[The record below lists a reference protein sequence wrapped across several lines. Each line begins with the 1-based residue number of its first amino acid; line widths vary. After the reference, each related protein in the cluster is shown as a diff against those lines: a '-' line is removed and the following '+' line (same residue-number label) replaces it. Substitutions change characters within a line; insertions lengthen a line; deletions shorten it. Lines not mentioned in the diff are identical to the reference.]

1 MGNGLATQ
9 TDNHH
14 AIDVGMAGKAR
25 QHLLAH
31 VGIGLHIGTARVEHD
46 VHRSANL
53 TGHYTAR
60 LTGADACGQNQ
71 DMVTDARTA
80 LCTTVAP
87 ELESLPLLGS
97 RLISTHLPVIS
108 SQFAVVVA
116 QLALQVLVVHPSA
129 FCNVANESAQTLT
142 IFDNLTANGQIR
154 QSNLMTIRNIL
165 HSFQNDILAA
175 FHEADILSFCDLS
188 NCSDNIVCAVH
199 QQGIYFHFLHI
210 HAIPKSSISN
220 ISVEPPGMPGWEN
233 LP

>member
-1 MGNGLATQ
+1 MGNGLAAQ
-9 TDNHH
+9 ADDYH
-14 AIDVGMAGKAR
+14 AIDVRMASKAR

-31 VGIGLHIGTARVEHD
+31 VGIGLHVGTARVEHD

-71 DMVTDARTA
+71 DMVADARTA
-80 LCTTVAP
+80 LCATITP
-87 ELESLPLLGS
+87 ELEWFYLLWS
-97 RLISTHLPVIS
+97 RLCSTHLPVIS

-116 QLALQVLVVHPSA
+116 QLSLQVLVVHPSA
-129 FCNVANESAQTLT
+129 FYNVANESAQTLT

-210 HAIPKSSISN
+210 HAIPNNSISK
-220 ISVEPPGMPGWEN
+220 ISVKTPGI
-233 LP
+233 LTKF